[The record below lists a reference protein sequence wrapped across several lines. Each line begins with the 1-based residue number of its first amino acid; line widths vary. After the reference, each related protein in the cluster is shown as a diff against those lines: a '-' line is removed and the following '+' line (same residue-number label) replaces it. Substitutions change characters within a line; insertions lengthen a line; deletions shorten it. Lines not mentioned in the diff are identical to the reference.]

1 MILYIMHPALRK
13 GPLFYEKTHPI
24 FHFFTKHPPFYFLIV
39 VVAAAAAAV
48 RDMEP
53 VHSVSRWFVYICETL
68 VPVVVV

>member
-1 MILYIMHPALRK
+1 MHPALRK
-13 GPLFYEKTHPI
+13 GPLFTKKHTP
-24 FHFFTKHPPFYFLIV
+24 FSTFFYKNTPPFYFPIV
-39 VVAAAAAAV
+39 VVAAAAAAAV